1 MLLSVLQANAAVLDV
16 EANLR
21 TIDVA
26 ASRAARAGAGLLL
39 TPELFPVG
47 YAPLRLRNELDPAT
61 LPAIRDRLAG
71 IARRNG
77 IALVYSVP
85 AEAAEAAEPAEA
97 TEAAGT
103 AGAGVVSEGGSSQG
117 MGRVGSPDWNISASL
132 VDATGAELLR
142 YAKVHLFGDEERKAF
157 VAANEPPAVVDFL
170 GIRTSLLICYDI
182 EFPEAARAA
191 AARGAELLLVP
202 TALSAG
208 FETVPQVL
216 VRARALESQLTV
228 AYANHCGTEGSC
240 TFGGGSVVAGPD
252 GRLLAEAGNA
262 PELLFA
268 TVDPEAVRAARD
280 EVPYL
285 RERRPELYREWE
297 AGLAP
302 EPDRPGDNLP

>member
-21 TIDVA
+21 TLDDA
-26 ASRAARAGAGLLL
+26 ARRAAEAGADLLL

-47 YAPLRLRNELDPAT
+47 YAPLRLRSELDPAS
-61 LPAIRDRLAG
+61 LPAIRARLAD
-71 IARRNG
+71 IARCNG
-77 IALVYSVP
+77 IALVYSLPSV
-85 AEAAEAAEPAEA
+85 
-97 TEAAGT
+97 AGSDT
-103 AGAGVVSEGGSSQG
+103 GGSAQG
-117 MGRVGSPDWNISASL
+117 RDWHISASL
-132 VDATGAELLR
+132 VDATGTELLT
-142 YAKVHLFGDEERKAF
+142 YAKVHLFGGEERKAF
-157 VAANEPPAVVDFL
+157 VAAAAPPAVVDFK

-208 FETVPQVL
+208 FEAVPQVL
-216 VRARALESQLTV
+216 IRARALESQLNV
-228 AYANHCGTEGSC
+228 AYANHCGIEEAY

-252 GRLLAEAGNA
+252 GALLAAGGDG

-268 TVDPEAVRAARD
+268 EVGTEAVHEARE

-285 RERRPELYREWE
+285 RERRPGLYREWE
-297 AGLAP
+297 AEDADT
-302 EPDRPGDNLP
+302 PDGA

>member
-21 TIDVA
+21 TVDDA
-26 ASRAARAGAGLLL
+26 ARRAATAGADLLL

-47 YAPLRLRNELDPAT
+47 YAPLRLRSELDPAS
-61 LPAIRDRLAG
+61 LPAIRAQLAD

-77 IALVYSVP
+77 IALVYSLPSV
-85 AEAAEAAEPAEA
+85 
-97 TEAAGT
+97 AGGE
-103 AGAGVVSEGGSSQG
+103 AGASAQG
-117 MGRVGSPDWNISASL
+117 RDWHISATL
-132 VDATGAELLR
+132 VDATGTELLS
-142 YAKVHLFGDEERKAF
+142 YAKVHLFGGEERKAF
-157 VAANEPPAVVDFL
+157 VAAAEPPAVVTFK
-170 GIRTSLLICYDI
+170 GVRTSLLICYDI

-202 TALSAG
+202 TALSTG
-208 FETVPQVL
+208 FDAVPQVL
-216 VRARALESQLTV
+216 IRARALESQLNV
-228 AYANHCGTEGSC
+228 AYANHCGIEDAY

-252 GRLLAEAGNA
+252 GAVLASGGGG

-268 TVDPEAVRAARD
+268 QVGTETVHAARE

-297 AGLAP
+297 GRLA
-302 EPDRPGDNLP
+302 EGADTADGA